1 MRWMTLL
8 NRFCWA
14 RLLISSRRM
23 LASNQRNKPLLKKKN
38 HECIGRKSI
47 AGADSDGRGADW
59 PRRAQL
65 RYLLATA
72 QGPDRFHRNADGRP
86 HRQSRHCAVAL
97 PANGRFEEGHQHLY
111 QFTGGSVTAGL
122 AVYDTMQF
130 LTCDVTTYC
139 LGMAASMAAV
149 LLCAGTK
156 GKRFALPNSDIMIH
170 Q

>member
-1 MRWMTLL
+1 MSIFESGRRRHVTTFRPTKCARSYSKKISWTTLL

-14 RLLISSRRM
+14 RLLIASRRM
-23 LASNQRNKPLLKKKN
+23 LASYQRNKPLLKKKN
-38 HECIGRKSI
+38 HECIGRKSV

-97 PANGRFEEGHQHLY
+97 PANGRLAEGHQHLY
-111 QFTGGSVTAGL
+111 QFARWFGDCRTGGL
-122 AVYDTMQF
+122 
-130 LTCDVTTYC
+130 
-139 LGMAASMAAV
+139 
-149 LLCAGTK
+149 
-156 GKRFALPNSDIMIH
+156 
-170 Q
+170 